1 MSMKVF
7 IVLLIVGLIVAL
19 VVVLPNR
26 DGKPSEATVEEAV
39 LAHIGGM
46 TLPISPNLPL
56 PDQWVEKVDVISYGE
71 PYTVETSEGKH
82 TVWPV
87 KVYLINGQHE
97 EIKQVDLYRDEF
109 RQWTV
114 LLIQDAS

>member
-1 MSMKVF
+1 MKVF

-19 VVVLPNR
+19 VVVLPGR
-26 DGKPSEATVEEAV
+26 VGRPSEAAIEEAV

-56 PDQWVEKVDVISYGE
+56 PSQWVEKVEVIAYGE
-71 PYTVETSEGKH
+71 PYTVQTSEGERA
-82 TVWPV
+82 VWPI
-87 KVYLINGQHE
+87 KVYLIDGQHKE
-97 EIKQVDLYRDEF
+97 LKQVDLYRDEF

>member
-1 MSMKVF
+1 MKVF

-19 VVVLPNR
+19 VVVLPGR
-26 DGKPSEATVEEAV
+26 VGRPSEAAIEEAV

-56 PDQWVEKVDVISYGE
+56 PSQWLEKVEVITYGE
-71 PYTVETSEGKH
+71 PYTVQSSEGER
-82 TVWPV
+82 TVWPI
-87 KVYLINGQHE
+87 KVYLIDGQHKE
-97 EIKQVDLYRDEF
+97 LKQVDLYRDEF

-114 LLIQDAS
+114 LLIQDSS

>member
-1 MSMKVF
+1 MKVF

-19 VVVLPNR
+19 VVVLPDR
-26 DGKPSEATVEEAV
+26 VGRPSEAAIEEAV

-56 PDQWVEKVDVISYGE
+56 PSQWVEKVEVIAYGE
-71 PYTVETSEGKH
+71 PYTVQTSEGERA
-82 TVWPV
+82 VWPI
-87 KVYLINGQHE
+87 KVYLIDGQHKE
-97 EIKQVDLYRDEF
+97 LKQVDLYRDEF

-114 LLIQDAS
+114 LLIQDSS

>member
-1 MSMKVF
+1 MKVF
-7 IVLLIVGLIVAL
+7 IVLLIVGLIIAL
-19 VVVLPNR
+19 VVVLPER
-26 DGKPSEATVEEAV
+26 VGRPSEAAIEEAV

-56 PDQWVEKVDVISYGE
+56 PSQWVEKVEVIAYGE
-71 PYTVETSEGKH
+71 PYTVQTSEGERA
-82 TVWPV
+82 VWPI
-87 KVYLINGQHE
+87 KVYLIDGQHKE
-97 EIKQVDLYRDEF
+97 LKQVDLYRDEF